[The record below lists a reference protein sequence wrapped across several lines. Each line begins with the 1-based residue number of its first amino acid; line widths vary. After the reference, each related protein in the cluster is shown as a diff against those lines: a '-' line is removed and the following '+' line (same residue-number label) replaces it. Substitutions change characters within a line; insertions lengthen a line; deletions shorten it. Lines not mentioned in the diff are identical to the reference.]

1 VSDADRNGLLALAEA
16 LVFPSRYEG
25 FGAPVVEA
33 MMLGTPVVCS
43 DATCLPDIV
52 GEAAVVLPLEHGV
65 WSSALDS
72 VRARRDELVAAG
84 RRQAAL
90 FTIEASG
97 RALGEVYDRAVRR

>member
-52 GEAAVVLPLEHGV
+52 GEAAVVLPLEHEA

-97 RALGEVYDRAVRR
+97 RALGEVYDRAAHR